1 MTRRSNNYRVLKS
14 AFKERK
20 MANGQIARK
29 TRLLD
34 LAHTLRK
41 VLEVFNCKIDA
52 RQRSG
57 PQRPGYD
64 V

>member
-1 MTRRSNNYRVLKS
+1 VLKS

-41 VLEVFNCKIDA
+41 VLEVFSCKIDA

-57 PQRPGYD
+57 PQRPAYD

>member
-1 MTRRSNNYRVLKS
+1 MTRCSNNYRALKS

-20 MANGQIARK
+20 IANSQIARN

-41 VLEVFNCKIDA
+41 VLEVFSCKIDA

-57 PQRPGYD
+57 PQRPAYG